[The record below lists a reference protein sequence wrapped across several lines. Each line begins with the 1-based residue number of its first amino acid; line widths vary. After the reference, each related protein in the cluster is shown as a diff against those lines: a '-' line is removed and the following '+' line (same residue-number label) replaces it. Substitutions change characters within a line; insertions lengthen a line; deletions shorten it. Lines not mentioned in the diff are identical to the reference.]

1 MGLLT
6 NLSLDDDSVN
16 NDDQGTI
23 VHVRLMAWCNI
34 YEQHK
39 ERKRDKQRINT
50 RGMAFNKMLEFL
62 DFRR

>member
-1 MGLLT
+1 MGLLN
-6 NLSLDDDSVN
+6 NLSPDDDSVN

-23 VHVRLMAWCNI
+23 IHVRPMAWCNI
-34 YEQHK
+34 YEQRQ

-62 DFRR
+62 DLRR

>member
-1 MGLLT
+1 MGLLN

-16 NDDQGTI
+16 NDDHGTI
-23 VHVRLMAWCNI
+23 IHVRLMAWCNI
-34 YEQHK
+34 YEQRQ

-62 DFRR
+62 DLRR

>member
-1 MGLLT
+1 MGLL
-6 NLSLDDDSVN
+6 NNVSLDDDSVN

-23 VHVRLMAWCNI
+23 IHVRLMAWCNI
-34 YEQHK
+34 YEQRQ

-50 RGMAFNKMLEFL
+50 RGMTFNKMLEFL

>member
-34 YEQHK
+34 YEQHQ
-39 ERKRDKQRINT
+39 ERKR
-50 RGMAFNKMLEFL
+50 
-62 DFRR
+62 